1 MKKGLWVITLLL
13 LVALTILPACQK
25 TLAEFELSSLDVIPP
40 EATAGGT
47 VSITAQVKNTGGTVG
62 TYSATLVLDG
72 VSTQT
77 KVVKVR
83 PQKTETIAF
92 TAVKDKPGTYSIA
105 VNDLSGTFK
114 VLKPANLIISNLS
127 PTPFIATPEQ
137 TVTVSVDVTNSGE
150 ARGSQSVSLTV
161 DGSQLESKEVTVAP
175 GATEK
180 INFTFTANGVGSY
193 SIEVGALS
201 GTLVVAETGS
211 VLLQLSAT
219 WPELAQELLKLPDLK
234 QIDNKNENALENIV
248 LLASDAKNKPAIESM
263 LDEGIKEKRK
273 YCAPLEALL
282 WIAYDRDFDK
292 NNPLSNYSTAELVK
306 DAWRNTST
314 SKNYTSQKWQ
324 DFNEVIGRLNT
335 PTLVATYMND
345 NIHYDFEKLGRR
357 DAYLQTPEETFN
369 RKKGICQDKA
379 RLAYYL
385 LLQNGYTYDEF
396 DENKNNAAA
405 IFAAQL
411 LSGFPDGH
419 VVCLYKQND
428 KFYTIDSSETT
439 VIKGPFSTLNAAAD
453 ATYSLWEVCG
463 FMDMW
468 LNIDRVVIR

>member
-1 MKKGLWVITLLL
+1 MRKGLWVITTLL

-25 TLAEFELSSLDVIPP
+25 TPAEFELASLNITPP
-40 EATAGGT
+40 EATAGET
-47 VSITAQVKNTGGTVG
+47 VNITAQVKNIGGTGGT
-62 TYSATLVLDG
+62 YAATLVLDG

-77 KVVKVR
+77 KVIKVTPKR
-83 PQKTETIAF
+83 TETVSF
-92 TAVKDKPGTYSIA
+92 TVVKDKPGTYTIA

-127 PTPFIATPEQ
+127 PTPSIATPEQ

-150 ARGSQSVSLTV
+150 ATDSQSVSLTV
-161 DGSQLESKEVTVAP
+161 DGSQLESREVTVAP

-180 INFTFTANGVGSY
+180 VDFTFTANGVGSY
-193 SIEVGALS
+193 SIKVGALS
-201 GTLVVAETGS
+201 GTLVVAEAGS
-211 VLLQLSAT
+211 VLLQLSAI

-234 QIDNKNENALENIV
+234 QIDNKDEEALEDIA
-248 LLASDAKNKPAIESM
+248 LLASDTKNKLAIESM
-263 LDEGIKEKRK
+263 LNEGIKEKRK

-282 WIAYDRDFDK
+282 WIAYDREFDK

-345 NIHYDFEKLGRR
+345 NIHYDNEKLGRR

-379 RLAYYL
+379 RLAFYL

-396 DENKNNAAA
+396 DENKDNAAA
-405 IFAAQL
+405 MFAAQPF
-411 LSGFPDGH
+411 SGFPHGH

-428 KFYTIDSSETT
+428 KFYTNDSLETT
-439 VIKGPFSTLNAAAD
+439 VRKGPFSTLTAAAD
-453 ATYSLWEVCG
+453 ATYFLWQVCG
-463 FMDMW
+463 FMDMS